1 MSDSL
6 QQNAAV
12 LPCQTWLSSL
22 SSPTNS
28 PMPVPMAAFSPVAVF
43 MYLCRSLTDLFATD
57 PECAAKAP
65 ERKLAGG
72 LARSMAFAGAGI
84 DDELELKKLQA
95 GSAPAA
101 FLCFA
106 PYHLNNASGSCCRR
120 LPMHPPLDCLH
131 ASCLCW
137 CCPVRLVER
146 RLFFLHSPLMALVPS
161 SSWAGLCPHPTV
173 GDVGR
178 AGAQG
183 GLCCRPGARE
193 LRARDVAALHCHR
206 AARGQPGLQ
215 ERRPRADLL
224 LHPGV

>member
-1 MSDSL
+1 MSDSM
-6 QQNAAV
+6 QQNAF
-12 LPCQTWLSSL
+12 LPCQTWLFSL

-28 PMPVPMAAFSPVAVF
+28 PMPVPMAAFSPVAVS
-43 MYLCRSLTDLFATD
+43 MYLRRSLTDLFATD

-101 FLCFA
+101 FLHLA
-106 PYHLNNASGSCCRR
+106 PYHRNNASGSCCCQ
-120 LPMHPPLDCLH
+120 LPLHPPLACLH
-131 ASCLCW
+131 VSCLCG
-137 CCPVRLVER
+137 CCPVRFVER
-146 RLFFLHSPLMALVPS
+146 RVFLLHPLILALVPS
-161 SSWAGLCPHPTV
+161 PSWSGLCPHPPIC
-173 GDVGR
+173 DVGC

-193 LRARDVAALHCHR
+193 LRARDVAPFHCHR

-224 LHPGV
+224 LHPSV